1 MDTNFQPYNSNVPDQ
16 FSHERANEF
25 VIMNLIGRINT
36 ATLVRVL
43 AVQPT
48 AGKVGFVTVQPL
60 VLGATT
66 GGQPI
71 EEAPLYG
78 VPYARLQG
86 GASAVILDPAIG
98 DIGIA
103 LFAQR
108 DISNVKATCQESLPG
123 TDRQYSES
131 DALYIGQCLNGDPT
145 QFVRFHPNAGGIDIV
160 SPNGTINL
168 QTAGNVHFTAQTVI
182 FDADVVFNKNVS
194 STKTGAGVNSF
205 AAPIVA
211 PDAVIGG
218 VTQST
223 HVHGGVQPGGGNSSG
238 PHN

>member
-1 MDTNFQPYNSNVPDQ
+1 MNDNIYNSGFADQ
-16 FSHERANEF
+16 FHAGRAQEW
-25 VIMNLIGRINT
+25 LIKRLISGINT
-36 ATLVRVL
+36 AKIVKVL

-60 VLGATT
+60 VLGLTT
-66 GGQPI
+66 NGTII
-71 EEAPLYG
+71 EESPIYQ

-86 GASAVILDPAIG
+86 GASAVILDPAVG

-103 LFAQR
+103 LFAQD
-108 DISNVKATCQESLPG
+108 DISNLKVAAVEGPPAS
-123 TDRQYSES
+123 DRTYSEG
-131 DALYIGQCLNGDPT
+131 DAIYIGGLLQADPT
-145 QFVRFHPNAGGIDIV
+145 QFVRFHPGAAGIDIV

-182 FDADVVFNKNVS
+182 FDADVVFNGNVS